1 MAAAARGCPVI
12 VRLMGEG
19 QLDVAADD
27 LAALNTL
34 DSELEAAID
43 SGDEATFRA
52 ALHALLENV
61 RKVGKP
67 LPADSLAPSELIL
80 PPADA
85 HIDEVRS
92 MLGDEG
98 LIPD

>member
-1 MAAAARGCPVI
+1 VI

-19 QLDVAADD
+19 QLNVADGD
-27 LAALNTL
+27 LTALNDL
-34 DSELEAAID
+34 DAELEKAIE
-43 SGDEATFRA
+43 SGDEATFRD
-52 ALHALLENV
+52 ALHALLERV
-61 RKVGKP
+61 RTVGEP
-67 LPADSLAPSELIL
+67 LPPEDLEPSDLIL

-85 HIDEVRS
+85 TMEEVRA

>member
-1 MAAAARGCPVI
+1 MI

-19 QLDVAADD
+19 QLDVADGE
-27 LAALNTL
+27 LSSLNTL
-34 DSELEAAID
+34 DSELESAIE
-43 SGDEATFRA
+43 SGDETAFRA
-52 ALHALLENV
+52 ALRALLDNV

-67 LPADSLAPSELIL
+67 LPADSLEPSELIL

-85 HIDEVRS
+85 HIDEVRA

>member
-1 MAAAARGCPVI
+1 MI

-19 QLDVAADD
+19 QLNVAEDD
-27 LAALNTL
+27 LPTLNNL
-34 DSELEAAID
+34 DEQLERAID
-43 SGDEATFRA
+43 SGDEAKFRE
-52 ALHALLENV
+52 ALHALLDRV
-61 RKVGKP
+61 RTVGKP
-67 LPADSLAPSELIL
+67 LPPEDLAPSDLIL

-85 HIDEVRS
+85 TMDEVRA

>member
-1 MAAAARGCPVI
+1 MI

-19 QLDVAADD
+19 QLDVAEGD
-27 LAALNTL
+27 LPTLNDL
-34 DSELEAAID
+34 DSRLETAIE
-43 SGDEATFRA
+43 SGAEQKFRE
-52 ALHALLENV
+52 ALHALLECV
-61 RKVGKP
+61 RSVGKP
-67 LPADSLAPSELIL
+67 LPPEELAPSDLIL

-85 HIDEVRS
+85 TMDEVRA

>member
-1 MAAAARGCPVI
+1 VI
-12 VRLMGEG
+12 VRIMGEG
-19 QLDVAADD
+19 QVDVADGD

-34 DSELEAAID
+34 DSELESAID
-43 SGDEATFRA
+43 SGDEEKFRT
-52 ALHALLENV
+52 ALHALLEQV
-61 RKVGKP
+61 RAVGKT
-67 LPADSLAPSELIL
+67 LPAEELAPSELIL

-85 HIDEVRS
+85 TMDEVRA